1 MYINQLR
8 SRVELKLD
16 LINTTFYRSIAD
28 SELKHQVLDPLSS
41 LSSTLTWVGT
51 QSPRRL
57 RLSYNNHR
65 ADYVSC
71 RSRVN
76 RLSCLRTVALLSRLV
91 ECFSLT
97 CQTRGRTT
105 QDVVACS
112 PPLHQRRIVHP
123 SADHHSHFGSYR
135 LSSSAP
141 ITTREKQLAKRSLT

>member
-28 SELKHQVLDPLSS
+28 SELKHPVLDPLSS

-57 RLSYNNHR
+57 RLSYNNPR

-76 RLSCLRTVALLSRLV
+76 RLSCLRAVALLSRLV
-91 ECFSLT
+91 VCFSFVKVSLRRIS
-97 CQTRGRTT
+97 QH
-105 QDVVACS
+105 VVACA
-112 PPLHQRRIVHP
+112 PLYNQLRTLYP
-123 SADHHSHFGSYR
+123 SADYHSHLGFYR
-135 LSSSAP
+135 LRTSAP
-141 ITTREKQLAKRSLT
+141 ITSS

>member
-28 SELKHQVLDPLSS
+28 SELKLQVLDPLSS
-41 LSSTLTWVGT
+41 LSSTLTRVGT

-76 RLSCLRTVALLSRLV
+76 RLSCLRTVALLSRL
-91 ECFSLT
+91 ECKSPVKSG
-97 CQTRGRTT
+97 CWT
-105 QDVVACS
+105 QFACN
-112 PPLHQRRIVHP
+112 RNRN
-123 SADHHSHFGSYR
+123 
-135 LSSSAP
+135 
-141 ITTREKQLAKRSLT
+141 RS

>member
-28 SELKHQVLDPLSS
+28 SELKLQVLDPLSS

-65 ADYVSC
+65 ADYISC

-76 RLSCLRTVALLSRLV
+76 RLSCCAPLHFYQGLLSASPSRVRRAEEPLKTLLLALLLFISGGLYILRLIIIV
-91 ECFSLT
+91 TLVLI
-97 CQTRGRTT
+97 GLA
-105 QDVVACS
+105 V
-112 PPLHQRRIVHP
+112 QRRLP
-123 SADHHSHFGSYR
+123 
-135 LSSSAP
+135 
-141 ITTREKQLAKRSLT
+141 RERSN

>member
-28 SELKHQVLDPLSS
+28 SELKHQVLDSLSS

-51 QSPRRL
+51 RSPRRL

-65 ADYVSC
+65 AGYVSR

-76 RLSCLRTVALLSRLV
+76 RLSRLRTIALLSRLV

-112 PPLHQRRIVHP
+112 PPHHQRR
-123 SADHHSHFGSYR
+123 
-135 LSSSAP
+135 
-141 ITTREKQLAKRSLT
+141 

>member
-8 SRVELKLD
+8 SRGELKLD

-28 SELKHQVLDPLSS
+28 SELKLQVLDPLSS

-76 RLSCLRTVALLSRLV
+76 RLGCFCAPLHFYQGLLSAAPSRVRRAEEPLKTLLLALLLIISGGLYILRLIIIV
-91 ECFSLT
+91 TLVLV
-97 CQTRGRTT
+97 GLA
-105 QDVVACS
+105 V
-112 PPLHQRRIVHP
+112 QRRLP
-123 SADHHSHFGSYR
+123 R
-135 LSSSAP
+135 ESSN
-141 ITTREKQLAKRSLT
+141 